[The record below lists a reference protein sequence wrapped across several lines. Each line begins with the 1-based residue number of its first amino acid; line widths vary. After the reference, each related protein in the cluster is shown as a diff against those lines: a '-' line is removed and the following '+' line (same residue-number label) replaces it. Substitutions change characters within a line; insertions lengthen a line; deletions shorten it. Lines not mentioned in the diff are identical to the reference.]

1 MKEGLERHLC
11 EDKNRD
17 KINFIIEELFDKML
31 PQYVKENAELYPECY

>member
-17 KINFIIEELFDKML
+17 KIKLVAEELFDKML
-31 PQYVKENAELYPECY
+31 P